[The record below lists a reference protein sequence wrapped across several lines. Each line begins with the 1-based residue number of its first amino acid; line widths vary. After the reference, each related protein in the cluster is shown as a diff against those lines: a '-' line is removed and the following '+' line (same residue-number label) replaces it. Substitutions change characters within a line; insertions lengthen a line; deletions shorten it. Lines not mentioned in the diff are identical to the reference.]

1 VCILIVLQIFDW
13 LRKERPEA
21 LNKLVPVCGD
31 ISLNELGLSQAD
43 QKILAD
49 SVSVVFHSAA
59 TVKFDEALKLSV
71 GMNIVGTKR
80 IVQLCHKMVKLEVS
94 SARFC
99 CRLST
104 SPFWAGVSRI
114 RKCILLNFE
123 YEYDCLLGFC
133 AVQCDK

>member
-1 VCILIVLQIFDW
+1 M
-13 LRKERPEA
+13 
-21 LNKLVPVCGD
+21 PVCGD

-43 QKILAD
+43 QKILTE

-59 TVKFDEALKLSV
+59 TVKFDDALKVSV

-104 SPFWAGVSRI
+104 SPFWTGVNRTKKNI
-114 RKCILLNFE
+114 
-123 YEYDCLLGFC
+123 
-133 AVQCDK
+133 